1 MPARLFAPASL
12 WSAPIDPLQLP
23 LCRGHRSLGV
33 LAAGAASLVVADLV
47 LAFAATPFAA
57 LAGVAVWG
65 LHMGFTQGLFAALVA
80 DVARAEHRG
89 TAFGVFNLMTGVAL
103 LAASALA
110 GALWD
115 AGVPRVT
122 FLAGAALTALAVV
135 TTTVLHATA
144 GLPRRAAH

>member
-1 MPARLFAPASL
+1 MYRGFDAAAHVEQGGKEVAWVAGQFGL
-12 WSAPIDPLQLP
+12 SAPFVGLAVITTLLFVLLLVYVVNFIDRQIL
-23 LCRGHRSLGV
+23 SI
-33 LAAGAASLVVADLV
+33 
-47 LAFAATPFAA
+47 
-57 LAGVAVWG
+57 
-65 LHMGFTQGLFAALVA
+65 LVA
-80 DVARAEHRG
+80 DIKAHLGVSDAQIGFLYG

-115 AGVPRVT
+115 AGGPRVT
-122 FLAGAALTALAVV
+122 FLAGAELTALAVV